1 MGIVKYT
8 QKLKERY
15 LALKIAL
22 ITGVSGGIGK
32 ATAKKFIDNGY
43 FVIGQ
48 YNLNKKSIDDFYLE
62 LEKENKNFQFFA
74 IKCDLSDSKDIA
86 NMMDTIEKSFKHLD
100 VLVNNAGISL
110 TKLITDTT
118 LEEWDKIFSINLKS
132 AYLITNRVLKGMI
145 DKKQGK
151 IVNISSMW
159 GVTGASMEVAYSTTK
174 AGLIGYTKAL
184 AKEVGQS
191 NVNVNCVCPGVID
204 TPMNAHLSADD
215 INELKEQTPLN
226 SIGKPMDVANLI
238 YFLCSD
244 EASFITGQVVSVDGG
259 FIV

>member
-1 MGIVKYT
+1 MK
-8 QKLKERY
+8 K
-15 LALKIAL
+15 AL

-48 YNLNKKSIDDFYLE
+48 YNSNQKSIDDFYLE
-62 LEKENKNFQFFA
+62 LEKENKSDYFFA
-74 IKCDLSDSKDIA
+74 IKCDLSDSNDVA
-86 NMMDTIEKSFKHLD
+86 NMMDTVEKSFKHLD
-100 VLVNNAGISL
+100 ALVNNAGISL

-159 GVTGASMEVAYSTTK
+159 GIAGSSMEVAYSSAK
-174 AGLIGYTKAL
+174 SGLIGYTKAL
-184 AKEVGQS
+184 AKELGQS
-191 NVNVNCVCPGVID
+191 NINVNCVCPGVID
-204 TPMNAHLSADD
+204 TPMNKHLSAED
-215 INELKEQTPLN
+215 ISELSAQTPLN
-226 SIGKPMDVANLI
+226 RIGKPIDVANLV

-244 EASFITGQVVSVDGG
+244 EASFITGQVISVDGG
-259 FIV
+259 FIL

>member
-1 MGIVKYT
+1 MKT
-8 QKLKERY
+8 
-15 LALKIAL
+15 AL

-48 YNLNKKSIDDFYLE
+48 YNSNKKSIDDFYLE
-62 LEKENKNFQFFA
+62 LEKENKSDYFFA
-74 IKCDLSDSKDIA
+74 VKADLSDSEQIYK
-86 NMMDTIEKSFKHLD
+86 MMDTVEKSFKHLS

-118 LEEWDKIFSINLKS
+118 ESEWDKIFSVNLKS
-132 AYLITNRVLKGMI
+132 TYLITNRVLKGMI
-145 DKKQGK
+145 ESKCGK

-159 GVTGASMEVAYSTTK
+159 GINGSSMEVAYSSTK

-184 AKEVGQS
+184 AKEVGYS
-191 NVNVNCVCPGVID
+191 GINVNCVCPGVID
-204 TPMNAHLSADD
+204 TPMNAHLTAED

-226 SIGKPMDVANLI
+226 RIGSAEDVANLI
-238 YFLCSD
+238 YFLCSSD
-244 EASFITGQVVSVDGG
+244 ADFITGQVVSVDGG
-259 FIV
+259 FAL